1 MKNLCFTSVAAI
13 AVGLLALPAL
23 AQTAAATSESAT
35 AATVPPRTPWGA
47 PDLQGTWD
55 YRTITPLE
63 RPRGLED
70 REFFTEEEVVAR
82 EATAAARLDGPPQ
95 EGDLVIIHAPYWT
108 DAGRYLLED
117 GRTSLVVDPPDG
129 RVPSL
134 TSEAVVR
141 QAANRPPARP
151 DSYEDRSPYERC
163 ITRGLPQAI
172 LPGLYNNNIHIVQ
185 TPGYVAVVHEMVHE
199 TRIIPVD
206 GRSHRPS
213 GLRTWFGDSRGRWD
227 GETLVVET
235 TNFSGR
241 MPFRGAGENLRIV
254 ERFTRL
260 DADTLGYEIT
270 FDDPTT
276 WSRSWT
282 AAYPMRPSEGPIYEY
297 ACHEGNYGLAN
308 ILEVARDEREAEVAA
323 KSGQRPDEGR

>member
-1 MKNLCFTSVAAI
+1 MQKLCFTSVAMI
-13 AVGLLALPAL
+13 AVGLLAWPAL
-23 AQTAAATSESAT
+23 AQTAATTSDGAT
-35 AATVPPRTPWGA
+35 AATAPPRTPWGA

-63 RPRGLED
+63 RPRDLDD
-70 REFFTEEEVVAR
+70 REFFTEEEIAER
-82 EATAAARLDGPPQ
+82 ETAAAARLDAPPD
-95 EGDLVIIHAPYWT
+95 EDSGFITIHAPYWT
-108 DAGRYLLED
+108 DPGRYLLEG

-199 TRIIPVD
+199 TRIVPVD
-206 GRSHRPS
+206 GRPHLASA
-213 GLRTWFGDSRGRWD
+213 LRTWFGDSRGRWE

-235 TNFSGR
+235 VNFSGR
-241 MPFRGAGENLRIV
+241 MPFRGAGENLRVV

-260 DADTLGYEIT
+260 AADTLGYEIT
-270 FDDPTT
+270 FEDPTT
-276 WSRSWT
+276 WTRSWT

-308 ILEVARDEREAEVAA
+308 ILEVARDERAAEAAA
-323 KSGQRPDEGR
+323 AAAR